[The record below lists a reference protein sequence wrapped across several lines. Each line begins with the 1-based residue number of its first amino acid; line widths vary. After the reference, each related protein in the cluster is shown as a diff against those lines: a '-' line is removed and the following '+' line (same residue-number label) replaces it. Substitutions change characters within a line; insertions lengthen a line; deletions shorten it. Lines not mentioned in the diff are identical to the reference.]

1 MTTIATDREI
11 AGLRCSQVLE
21 LLGEL
26 IDGELDDTRRG
37 AVEAHVAGCDVCE
50 RFGGRFAAMVRA
62 VRALASDDAEAL
74 DEDALARLQ
83 ARLSR

>member
-1 MTTIATDREI
+1 MTTIATDREV

-21 LLGEL
+21 LLGEF
-26 IDGELDDTRRG
+26 IDGELDEPRRR

-62 VRALASDDAEAL
+62 VRALASDDAETL
-74 DEDALARLQ
+74 DDAALARLQ